1 LTSAAGQLHL
11 KDLKTLMT
19 HDAAPVRGAART
31 RSFGSAKSGAADAWR
46 MHVTAVALIPLSL
59 AFVWIAVSLVGK
71 DYAGARAELA
81 QPCQAIVLLLFILAG
96 VAHMKTGM
104 QSIID
109 DYIHS
114 PHAKEWALVAN
125 SLFCAGLGAALIF
138 AALKLGLS
146 AGSP

>member
-1 LTSAAGQLHL
+1 
-11 KDLKTLMT
+11 MT
-19 HDAAPVRGAART
+19 HDAAPVPGAART
-31 RSFGSAKSGAADAWR
+31 RSLGSAKSGAADAWR
-46 MHVTAVALIPLSL
+46 MYVTAVALVPLSL
-59 AFVWIAVSLVGK
+59 AVVWIAVSLVGK

-81 QPCQAIVLLLFILAG
+81 QPCQAIILLLFILAG

-114 PHAKEWALVAN
+114 PHLKEWALVAN
-125 SLFCAGLGAALIF
+125 ILFSVGLGAASIF

-146 AGSP
+146 VGR